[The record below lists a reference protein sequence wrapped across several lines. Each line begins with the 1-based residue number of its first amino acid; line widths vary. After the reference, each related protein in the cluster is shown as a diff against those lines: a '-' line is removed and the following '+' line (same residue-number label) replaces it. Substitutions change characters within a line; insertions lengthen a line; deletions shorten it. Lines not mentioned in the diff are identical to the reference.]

1 MSNFGARF
9 EYRKDLY
16 SKAKELRKDQTKT
29 EQVFWRSVLK
39 SHPFNLYTWN
49 RQKPIHRFIVDF
61 YCSKLQLVV
70 EIDGSIHE
78 YNVNYDQAR
87 TDYLNQLGLKVIRF
101 SNDEVLHDQQ
111 RIRDQLLTELRSKSS
126 PAPSLGKKGD

>member
-1 MSNFGARF
+1 MSTFGARF

-16 SKAKELRKDQTKT
+16 TKSKELRKGQTNA
-29 EQVFWRSVLK
+29 ERVFWRSVLK
-39 SHPFNLYTWN
+39 SHPFNQYTWN

-61 YCSKLQLVV
+61 YCTKLGLVI

-78 YNVNYDQAR
+78 YNINYDEAR
-87 TDYLNQLGLKVIRF
+87 TSYLNELGLKVLRF
-101 SNDEVLHDQQ
+101 SNDEVLNDIEWV
-111 RIRDQLLTELRSKSS
+111 RERTRTYLRPESS